1 MLADIILCASCLLC
15 ALTFF
20 FMTVIGE
27 KYGKPIS
34 FRYGDGSLSDK
45 IKDVPCYNADMSVLY
60 RVWSAAWMLV
70 ALVALFFPRVGLVL
84 ALTNLFAGMYIIYRF
99 YKRIVRKYS

>member
-1 MLADIILCASCLLC
+1 MLAGLILCASCLLC
-15 ALTFF
+15 SLAFF

-27 KYGKPIS
+27 KYGKPIV
-34 FRYGDGSLSDK
+34 FRYRDGSLGDK

-60 RVWSAAWMLV
+60 RVWAAAWMMIGL
-70 ALVALFFPRVGLVL
+70 LALFFPRVGLAL
-84 ALTNLFAGMYIIYRF
+84 ALTNLFAGLYIIYHF